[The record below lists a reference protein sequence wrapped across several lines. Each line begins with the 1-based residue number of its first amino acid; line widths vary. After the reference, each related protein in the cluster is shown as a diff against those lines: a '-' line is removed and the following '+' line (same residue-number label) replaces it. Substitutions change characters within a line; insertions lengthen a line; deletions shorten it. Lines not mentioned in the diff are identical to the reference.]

1 MVVMVVMV
9 VLVVVL
15 VVVMVVVTALV
26 VMMMVVFVLFLVMVM
41 IVVTLAVMVVMFVFL
56 FVMVVMV
63 MVVVATFVVI
73 VVIVVIVVV
82 AMFFQLLKFLGE
94 GVGVLHSL
102 QNLLAVK
109 LAPGSGYN
117 SCLGVVLPYKLYGG
131 CRLFVG
137 GYVGV
142 AEHNASRRF
151 HLIVEEFAKI
161 LHIHLALSRI
171 NNGGKTVY
179 LAVLE
184 VCALN
189 GTNDVRKLAH
199 A

>member
-1 MVVMVVMV
+1 MVVMVV

-73 VVIVVIVVV
+73 VVIVVV

-94 GVGVLHSL
+94 GVGVLHCL

-109 LAPGSGYN
+109 LTPGSGYN
-117 SCLGVVLPYKLYGG
+117 CCLGVVLPYKLYGG

-171 NNGGKTVY
+171 NNGGKAVY
-179 LAVLE
+179 LAVL
-184 VCALN
+184 
-189 GTNDVRKLAH
+189 
-199 A
+199 